1 MIGFVVSSALTAW
14 AGMVGGVILLDIATF
29 GVVAAAGA
37 FTSTQ
42 NSLLADYYPP
52 ERRPRVYYA
61 HRAAVVA
68 GLCLAPLGVGVL
80 KLFYRWEVVVL
91 ILAAPA
97 VIFIVLGLLVGEPQ
111 RGTTSQDDRPTLPE
125 TTRVLFANRSVR
137 QIYYALPLLAAAVI
151 GIQQFA
157 ALFYQNVLHRDASQR
172 NLILALVQVAALIG
186 LIAGMVIVQ
195 RRMVKDPGRTVRLLA
210 LTGVI
215 SAACLAALAL
225 APGLGWAVGA
235 HAAYL
240 LASSWLV
247 AGIYT
252 VLSLLIPP
260 RMLTLGF
267 ALSTLWFQ
275 FGVGLIAPAGLS
287 LAGAIDGRWGF
298 RAGMFLF
305 AGLYLLGSAIL
316 FPAGDSLNADL
327 SRMRVTA
334 LADDEARRARMEG
347 RTRLLM
353 VRSLDA
359 GYEGVQVLFGVDM
372 DVDEGEI
379 VALLGTN
386 GAGKTTLLRAIS
398 GLTVPT
404 AGEVLLHG
412 RDITTWE
419 PNRIVESGVVQ
430 IPGGRGIFPAL
441 TVAESLRV
449 AAWGYQREQ
458 QEEAD
463 VLQEVLR
470 YFPILRDRWHTPA
483 GSLSGGE
490 QQMLSLA
497 QAFLARPRLLMIDEL
512 SLGLA
517 PIVVES
523 LLGIVKGFHDRGTTV
538 ILVEQSINL
547 ALRLADRAMF
557 MERGRVVYT
566 GSLSELAD
574 RDDIVRAV
582 FLDGRAAAGASGR
595 ESGSQ
600 PAVPA
605 QPAQPA
611 ASVVLSAVGLTKLFG
626 GVTAVNDLSLEL
638 NDGEILGLI
647 GPNGAGKTT
656 VFELISGHLNPD
668 RGRVLMFGQDITD
681 WPAHRRA
688 AAGLARS
695 FQAARL
701 WPGLTVQ
708 ESVNLAVS
716 KSERLPGVLPSL
728 LCLPRVSRSERRI
741 ASMADEIIDSLGLG
755 PFRDLLVS
763 DLSTGTRRLLELA
776 VMVALRPSIL
786 LLDEPS
792 AGISQA
798 ETENLV
804 PVLQATQARLA
815 CSVLL
820 IEHDI
825 GLMRRLA
832 GRIAAMDA
840 GEVVVVGPPEEV
852 LRHPRVLESYL
863 GATTG

>member
-1 MIGFVVSSALTAW
+1 M
-14 AGMVGGVILLDIATF
+14 
-29 GVVAAAGA
+29 
-37 FTSTQ
+37 
-42 NSLLADYYPP
+42 
-52 ERRPRVYYA
+52 
-61 HRAAVVA
+61 
-68 GLCLAPLGVGVL
+68 
-80 KLFYRWEVVVL
+80 
-91 ILAAPA
+91 
-97 VIFIVLGLLVGEPQ
+97 
-111 RGTTSQDDRPTLPE
+111 
-125 TTRVLFANRSVR
+125 
-137 QIYYALPLLAAAVI
+137 
-151 GIQQFA
+151 
-157 ALFYQNVLHRDASQR
+157 
-172 NLILALVQVAALIG
+172 
-186 LIAGMVIVQ
+186 
-195 RRMVKDPGRTVRLLA
+195 
-210 LTGVI
+210 
-215 SAACLAALAL
+215 
-225 APGLGWAVGA
+225 
-235 HAAYL
+235 
-240 LASSWLV
+240 
-247 AGIYT
+247 
-252 VLSLLIPP
+252 
-260 RMLTLGF
+260 
-267 ALSTLWFQ
+267 
-275 FGVGLIAPAGLS
+275 
-287 LAGAIDGRWGF
+287 
-298 RAGMFLF
+298 
-305 AGLYLLGSAIL
+305 
-316 FPAGDSLNADL
+316 
-327 SRMRVTA
+327 
-334 LADDEARRARMEG
+334 
-347 RTRLLM
+347 
-353 VRSLDA
+353 
-359 GYEGVQVLFGVDM
+359 
-372 DVDEGEI
+372 
-379 VALLGTN
+379 
-386 GAGKTTLLRAIS
+386 
-398 GLTVPT
+398 
-404 AGEVLLHG
+404 
-412 RDITTWE
+412 
-419 PNRIVESGVVQ
+419 
-430 IPGGRGIFPAL
+430 
-441 TVAESLRV
+441 AESLRV

-582 FLDGRAAAGASGR
+582 FLDGRAAAGDSGR

-605 QPAQPA
+605 QPAEPA
-611 ASVVLSAVGLTKLFG
+611 ASVVLSAVGLTKMFG

-638 NDGEILGLI
+638 SNGEILGLI

-668 RGRVLMFGQDITD
+668 HGRVLMFGEDITG